1 MKNLRRWLL
10 IPGLLGLLV
19 LLAACAPTIPRSY
32 VVLLPDLDGKVGEVI
47 VSGQKGNQVLTRSGQ
62 LAGIDGRE
70 VKAELSSAQFASDFS
85 AAQAAQPAPP
95 EHFMLYFPSGST
107 RLTEESENKFAEILN
122 RWKARGADTVVEV
135 AVIGHTDT
143 VGKDEDNMVLSA
155 QRAKLVADRLR
166 ASGLKFSTF
175 TMESHGK
182 RNPLVPTKDGVAEPQ
197 NRRVQVTIR

>member
-1 MKNLRRWLL
+1 MQNLRRWLL
-10 IPGLLGLLV
+10 IPGLLGMLL

-62 LAGIDGRE
+62 LAGIDG
-70 VKAELSSAQFASDFS
+70 VAVQAGLTQKQFDADFS
-85 AAQAAQPAPP
+85 AAQAALPMPA
-95 EHFMLYFPSGST
+95 EHFMLYFMSGGS
-107 RLTEESENKFAEILN
+107 RLTPESETHFAEILN
-122 RWKARGADTVVEV
+122 RWKARGADTVLEV

-166 ASGLKFSTF
+166 ASGLKFSTL

-182 RNPLVPTKDGVAEPQ
+182 RNPLVPTKDGVAEPL